1 MFTTRGKVISRQ
13 LSWMLLAVITMLS
26 ACKKDKDKS
35 DPGNNPGNTPP
46 EIVSFT
52 PSHGAPGTIVT
63 IQGKNFKPDAALNKV
78 SFTGS
83 ALNAEITG
91 ATATELKVKVP
102 ADAITGKITVKTG
115 NTSVTST
122 SNFTVDPESVSIT
135 DFTPKQGPFGTTVTI
150 TGKKFAFASK
160 VKINGIEA
168 TISQQSSTQIVF
180 TIPVNTTLTA
190 HKITVISDN
199 DILETT
205 DLFTVTAAGPYARW
219 ESKNISFLPDGAN
232 AFQFGLSFV
241 YKNKIYWGFTRMF
254 FNSTG
259 TDYVVYDPAQ
269 STQGW
274 VLQNQPPADMA
285 PENIQDIRAVV
296 HNNRVFMGTGLI
308 GSTRS
313 NQWWEFHPETNTSTR
328 LTDFPEAVKGAI
340 TFTMN
345 NKIYAGFGSSNQK
358 LYEFDPSGNSNSG
371 SWNLKATGALREL
384 NTGNA
389 IVLGNE
395 VFLGRALP
403 DLQQTRNA
411 IYKFTEAGGVT
422 RISDMPDIQP
432 SLTTPSFTIG
442 NKGYFVIGKNVWEF
456 TPDATGGTW
465 RAVLS
470 DPNAPTIV
478 QAAVLTINGTAVVY
492 GWTSSGR
499 LYEFKFN

>member
-1 MFTTRGKVISRQ
+1 MFTTRGKVINRQ
-13 LSWMLLAVITMLS
+13 LLWMLLAVITILS
-26 ACKKDKDKS
+26 ACKKDKGKS
-35 DPGNNPGNTPP
+35 DPDTNTGNNKP
-46 EIVSFT
+46 EIISFT
-52 PSHGAPGTIVT
+52 PANGTPGTIVT

-78 SFTGS
+78 SFAG
-83 ALNAEITG
+83 AAADAEITR
-91 ATATELKVKVP
+91 ASATELKVKVP
-102 ADAITGKITVKTG
+102 TDATTGKITVKTG
-115 NTSVTST
+115 NESVTSA
-122 SNFTVDPESVSIT
+122 SDFTVDPESVSIT
-135 DFTPKQGPFGTTVTI
+135 GFTPRQGPFGTTVTI
-150 TGKKFAFASK
+150 TGKKFAFSSK

-219 ESKNISFLPDGAN
+219 EDKNISFLPDGAN

-259 TDYVVYDPAQ
+259 ADYVVYDPVQ

-274 VLQNQPPADMA
+274 ILQNQPPVDMV
-285 PENIQDIRAVV
+285 PENIQDMKAVV
-296 HNNRVFMGTGLI
+296 YNNRVFMGTGLI
-308 GSTRS
+308 GSARS

-328 LTDFPEAVKGAI
+328 LTDFPEAVKGSVA
-340 TFTMN
+340 FVMN
-345 NKIYAGFGSSNQK
+345 NKVYTGFGSTNQK
-358 LYEFDPSGNSNSG
+358 LYEFDPSGNGNAG
-371 SWNLKATGALREL
+371 SWNLKATGTFREL

-389 IVLGNE
+389 LVLGNE

-403 DLQQTRNA
+403 DLQQSRNA
-411 IYKFTEAGGVT
+411 MYKFTEAGGIT
-422 RISDMPDIQP
+422 RISDMPDILP

-456 TPDATGGTW
+456 TVDATGGTW

-470 DPNAPTIV
+470 DTNAPAIV
-478 QAAVLTINGTAVVY
+478 QAAALTINGTVVVY